1 MNRLSYFKV
10 GLFVI
15 AASVIAVIGVV
26 LLGVGTV
33 FQKTKLVETYI
44 DESVQGLDIGSA
56 VKFRG
61 VQIGKVDEITLT
73 SVEYSTRR
81 RYVLVRIGLST
92 KMFDY
97 PLANAGS
104 PGFAAEIEKGLRV
117 RLAAQGFTGVAY
129 IEADYADPQRNPPL
143 EIDWRP
149 KYPYVPST
157 RSRITQLSESAE
169 KILRSLEDVDI
180 GRLVDGIEKSL
191 AVITKVAENAKVDK
205 LGAEA
210 IALLAEL
217 RDTNRELNGLVRSK
231 EVKSTLNDAAVAAK
245 GAREI
250 IQAAENPLRQL
261 LVELPQVSQSLARV
275 IKRIDAT
282 SGDLPETSAQL
293 RQTLRRLNRML
304 ANQQQE
310 IQETVAN
317 MRAITENVKELTEE
331 SKRYPSQA
339 LFGAPPPPS
348 GAVGQ

>member
-1 MNRLSYFKV
+1 MNQLSYFKV

-15 AASVIAVIGVV
+15 AASVIAIIGVI
-26 LLGVGTV
+26 LLGVGAV
-33 FQKTKLVETYI
+33 FQKTTLVETYI

-61 VQIGKVDEITLT
+61 VQIGKVENISLT

-81 RYVLVRIGLST
+81 RYVLVRIGLTT
-92 KMFDY
+92 KIFDY

-143 EIDWRP
+143 EIDWQP

-157 RSRITQLSESAE
+157 RSRITQLSESVE

-191 AVITKVAENAKVDK
+191 VTITKVAEGANLDK
-205 LGAEA
+205 IGTQANS
-210 IALLAEL
+210 LLTEV
-217 RDTNRELNGLVRSK
+217 RETNRELKSLVGSK
-231 EVKSTLNDAAVAAK
+231 EIKLAVSDAAAAAK

-250 IQAAENPLRQL
+250 IENAEKPMKQL
-261 LVELPQVSQSLARV
+261 LADLPRTSESLRRV
-275 IKRIDAT
+275 IQRLDAM
-282 SGDLPETSAQL
+282 SADLPETNAQL
-293 RQTLRRLNRML
+293 RQSLRRLSRML
-304 ANQQQE
+304 ASQQQE
-310 IQETVAN
+310 IQNTVEN
-317 MRAITENVKELTEE
+317 MRAITENVKEITED

-339 LFGAPPPPS
+339 LFGAPPPRS
-348 GAVGQ
+348 GAVGK